1 LFLINSDTVVTGAG
15 EVAVQGSVVRLAHR
29 EIEGWLRWQPE
40 YLDSAAYEDVVEAI
54 ERFEPVDNAAGHM
67 SARWLKE
74 EALHDGKMTGT
85 WLLYRNQKIQGFV
98 SICSGNITLHD
109 DGTANAFRRRLQ
121 GLPGIRYAGELV
133 PASEI
138 RWMGRHS
145 KSDFKGEAIL
155 AHAVRIAHEVARLQG
170 NAALVIDPYD
180 DDTAE
185 FLLTKFEFLRSA
197 KKGQLWLRLPES
209 A

>member
-1 LFLINSDTVVTGAG
+1 VI
-15 EVAVQGSVVRLAHR
+15 RLAHR

-40 YLDSAAYEDVVEAI
+40 YLDSAAYEEVVEAV
-54 ERFEPVDNAAGHM
+54 ERFRPVDIAAGRM
-67 SARWLKE
+67 SARWLRE

-85 WLLYRNQKIQGFV
+85 WLFYRNQKIHGFV

-138 RWMGRHS
+138 RWMGRHAES
-145 KSDFKGEAIL
+145 EFKGEAIL
-155 AHAVRIAHEVARLQG
+155 AHAVRIAREVATWQG

-180 DDTAE
+180 DATAE
-185 FLLTKFEFLRSA
+185 LLLTRYDFLRSA
-197 KKGQLWLRLPES
+197 KKGQLWLRLPDTP
-209 A
+209 